1 MPVLLTTGLGQLAPE
16 ILAAAAQP
24 AIDGHGEAAFDLVV
38 RIRSGM
44 RTVLGAATDT
54 WLLPGT
60 GMAGLEAALCN
71 HFSPSEHVLACV
83 NGFFSEYFSAIAS
96 GMGLK
101 VTTVRSPRGE
111 GINWVSVEQHLVSN
125 RDIRGLLFVHHET
138 STGTLTDL
146 RPVGTLCEQ
155 FDLISVGNFVSSA
168 GGVAIDLDAHGVDV
182 AVAVSHKGMM
192 SPAGIVFI
200 ATSDRARNIWKQAGL
215 TRFYWDLQRLS
226 EWNEKRVLPFDPPL
240 PQLYALD
247 RVLSTVFCE
256 SPQANY
262 DRVVRNAE
270 LFRGSIA
277 ASGLEI
283 VALTGHRAPNATV
296 VALPEPVSSSAVRS
310 AISNKYGIELSGGIG
325 ENADTVVRVT
335 HQGWV
340 DIGALNQAAQALVE
354 LIKAD
359 AVA

>member
-1 MPVLLTTGLGQLAPE
+1 MSVLLTTGLGQLAPE
-16 ILAAAAQP
+16 ILAAAARP
-24 AIDGHGEAAFDLVV
+24 AIDGHSEAAFDLVA

-44 RTVLGAATDT
+44 RTVLGAATDP

-71 HFSPSEHVLACV
+71 HFSPGEHVLVCV
-83 NGFFSEYFSAIAS
+83 NGFFGEYFSAIAS
-96 GMGLK
+96 GLGLK
-101 VTTVRSPRGE
+101 VTNVRSARDE
-111 GINWVSVEQHLVSN
+111 GADWASVEQCLVSN

-146 RPVGTLCEQ
+146 HPVGALCER

-168 GGVAIDLDAHGVDV
+168 GGVVIDLDAHGVDV

-200 ATSDRARNIWKQAGL
+200 AVSDRAQNIWKQAGL
-215 TRFYWDLQRLS
+215 TRFYWDFQRIL

-247 RVLSTVFCE
+247 WVLSTVFCD
-256 SPQANY
+256 SPQAIY
-262 DRVVRNAE
+262 DRVMRNAE

-277 ASGLEI
+277 TSELEI
-283 VALTGHRAPNATV
+283 VARNGHRAPNATV

-310 AISNKYGIELSGGIG
+310 VISNKYGIELSGGIG
-325 ENADTVVRVT
+325 ENADAVVRVT

-340 DIGALNQAAQALVE
+340 DVGALDQAARALVE
-354 LIKAD
+354 LIKAE